1 MPYLVDSDV
10 LIDLLAERPD
20 ALELLTR
27 LAPDGLAM
35 SMMTYLEVYEGTPRT
50 PQPQEAQTRLRTL
63 LKEIPV
69 LPFSFALAERCA
81 HLRDRLRREGKRV
94 RSRAFDVL
102 VAATALEYNLML
114 VTRNTE
120 DYSDIPELKLH
131 TP

>member
-20 ALELLTR
+20 ALELLTH

-35 SMMTYLEVYEGTPRT
+35 SLITYLEVYEGTLRT
-50 PQPQEAQTRLRTL
+50 PKPQEAQARLRSL

-81 HLRDRLRREGKRV
+81 QLRHRLRQEGKRV

-102 VAATALEYNLML
+102 VAATAVEHDLIL

-120 DYSDIPELKLH
+120 DYDGIPDLKLY

>member
-20 ALELLTR
+20 TLELLSQ
-27 LAPDGLAM
+27 LAPEGLAM
-35 SMMTYLEVYEGTPRT
+35 SMITYLEVYEGTLRT
-50 PQPQEAQTRLRTL
+50 PQPEKTQARLRTL
-63 LKEIPV
+63 LQEIPV

-81 HLRDRLRREGKRV
+81 HLRDRLRRAGKRV

-102 VAATALEYNLML
+102 VAATALEHNLTL

-120 DYSDIPELKLH
+120 DYDDIPELKLY